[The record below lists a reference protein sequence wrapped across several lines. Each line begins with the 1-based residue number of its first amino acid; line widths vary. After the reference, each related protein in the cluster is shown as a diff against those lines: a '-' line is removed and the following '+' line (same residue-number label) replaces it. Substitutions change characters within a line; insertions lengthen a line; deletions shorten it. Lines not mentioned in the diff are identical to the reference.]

1 MRSNLKVKTPPIHT
15 AEGAIAVRI
24 TPELQLRR
32 LTLATMLWENS
43 FYVNGKSIAEA
54 IQDATKKVSAE
65 KVAALAIECRESQKL
80 RHMPLF
86 LVRELARRKDI
97 EAGMVSET
105 LAAVIQ
111 RADELAEFLAL
122 YWKDQPGKKTL
133 SAQVKKGLAAAF
145 QKFSAYDLA
154 KYNRDNAVKLRDVLF
169 LCHAKPKDQ
178 DQAAIWKQ
186 LIDGT
191 LPAPETWEVKLS
203 AGEGKKTEEQKKE
216 YWEQLLADKKLG
228 ALALLRNL
236 RNMQEAKVSMEAI
249 REGLRNIKV
258 ERVLPFRFIT
268 AANHNPKLEP
278 ELETAMLKCLGVQ
291 EKILGKT
298 VLVIDVSGSMGGMIS
313 GKSELQRFDAA
324 AAIAMLL
331 REVCEEVAIYC
342 TAGNDYSRIHQTA
355 LIPARSGFALR
366 DLVKNGYN
374 SLGGGGIFLVQSMQY
389 VYEREGNVDRLIVL
403 TDEQDC
409 DIDPA
414 KKPASA
420 RTFGKQNY
428 LINVACEKN
437 GIGYGKWTHVDGWS
451 EAVIDFIRES
461 EKLEPVSQSQN

>member
-1 MRSNLKVKTPPIHT
+1 M
-15 AEGAIAVRI
+15 
-24 TPELQLRR
+24 
-32 LTLATMLWENS
+32 
-43 FYVNGKSIAEA
+43 
-54 IQDATKKVSAE
+54 
-65 KVAALAIECRESQKL
+65 
-80 RHMPLF
+80 
-86 LVRELARRKDI
+86 
-97 EAGMVSET
+97 
-105 LAAVIQ
+105 
-111 RADELAEFLAL
+111 
-122 YWKDQPGKKTL
+122 
-133 SAQVKKGLAAAF
+133 
-145 QKFSAYDLA
+145 
-154 KYNRDNAVKLRDVLF
+154 
-169 LCHAKPKDQ
+169 
-178 DQAAIWKQ
+178 
-186 LIDGT
+186 
-191 LPAPETWEVKLS
+191 
-203 AGEGKKTEEQKKE
+203 
-216 YWEQLLADKKLG
+216 
-228 ALALLRNL
+228 
-236 RNMQEAKVSMEAI
+236 
-249 REGLRNIKV
+249 
-258 ERVLPFRFIT
+258 
-268 AANHNPKLEP
+268 
-278 ELETAMLKCLGVQ
+278 
-291 EKILGKT
+291 
-298 VLVIDVSGSMGGMIS
+298 IDVSGSMGGMIS